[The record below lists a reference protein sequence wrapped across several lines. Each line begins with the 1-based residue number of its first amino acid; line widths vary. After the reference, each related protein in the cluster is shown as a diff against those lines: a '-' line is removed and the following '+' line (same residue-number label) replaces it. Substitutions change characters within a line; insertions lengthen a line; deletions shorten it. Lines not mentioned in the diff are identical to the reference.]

1 MSCPKTNNTIV
12 IIIMKF
18 IITVITALTLIL
30 APAFEAGAKA
40 DKSCWIGS
48 TQVWPQPV
56 TFGLQPRVGNSSGGA
71 TAQVNNTSYA
81 IENLLTKVTVS
92 VYGVTTVNFYTN
104 NAFSVGFANDWKGS
118 ITLPDALL
126 CNTSNYAQVQV
137 WAFPA
142 GTPVGDTGYTAY
154 AAAKI
159 QGN

>member
-1 MSCPKTNNTIV
+1 MSCPKTNNTI

-18 IITVITALTLIL
+18 IITAIAALTIAFGPSLEL
-30 APAFEAGAKA
+30 AAKA

-56 TFGLQPRVGNSSGGA
+56 TFGLQPRVSNSSGGA
-71 TAQVNNTSYA
+71 TAQVNSTSYA
-81 IENLLTKVTVS
+81 FENLLTKVTVS
-92 VYGVTTVNFYTN
+92 VYGVTTTSYYTN

-142 GTPVGDTGYTAY
+142 GTPVGDTGYTSY